1 MKILIIGP
9 SWVGDMVMAQGLFI
23 ALKQRHPK
31 ATIDVLAPSWSNALL
46 ERMPQVNKSIVMPLG
61 HGQLDLG
68 MRWRLGRQFAS
79 EGYDSAIVLPNS
91 LKSALI
97 PFFAGIKQRIGW
109 RGEMRYGL
117 LNDIRLLNPKKYPL
131 MIERFVALA
140 GAAAEPLPEIPKP
153 RLEINAKDIQ
163 LALQKFDLNTKKP
176 ILILCPGAEFGEAK
190 RWPSEYFAEVAQQKI
205 DQGWQTWL
213 MGSTADQPIT
223 DKIHLQLSKTAR
235 QWCINLAGK
244 TNLAEAVDLIS
255 LATGAVS
262 NDSGLMHIAAA
273 LGRPLVSIYGSSSP
287 AFTPPLHNASKI
299 LRTDIKCSPCFKRSC
314 RYGHMKC
321 LTEISAQQVLQ
332 GLDDLLEHS
341 V

>member
-31 ATIDVLAPSWSNALL
+31 ATIDVLAPSWSSAILQ
-46 ERMPQVNKSIVMPLG
+46 RMPQVNKIIIMPLG
-61 HGQLDLG
+61 HGQLNLG
-68 MRWRLGRQFAS
+68 MRWQLGRQFMT

-97 PFFAGIKQRIGW
+97 PFFAGIKHRIGW

-117 LNDIRLLNPKKYPL
+117 LNDIRLLNPTKYPL
-131 MIERFVALA
+131 MIERFVALSV
-140 GAAAEPLPEIPKP
+140 AAAAPLPEIPKP
-153 RLEINAKDIQ
+153 CLEIKDKDVQ

-190 RWPSEYFAEVAQQKI
+190 RWPSNYFAEVAQQKI

-213 MGSTADQPIT
+213 MGSKADKKIT
-223 DKIHLQLSKTAR
+223 EQIHNQLSKTAQ
-235 QWCINLAGK
+235 QWCVNLAGK

-287 AFTPPLHNASKI
+287 AFTPPLHKASKI
-299 LRTDIKCSPCFKRSC
+299 LQTDIKCSPCFKRSC

-321 LTEISAQQVLQ
+321 LTEISAKQVLQ
-332 GLDDLLEHS
+332 ALDDVLERS